1 VTDFIALMRSKI
13 ESYIPHNCV
22 SKAQLKHLTLR
33 REIMAE
39 NEGIIFI
46 DCSES
51 SPFKVQNS
59 AQRYHW
65 NKDACDLHPVV
76 IYYTNNSVLVDRSLC
91 FLSDDML
98 HDVAFVYHILPVY

>member
-33 REIMAE
+33 REIISFHFIMAE

-46 DCSES
+46 DCSEHNEKYQTGSEDEEIVLETS
-51 SPFKVQNS
+51 SPPASQSSHNRIV
-59 AQRYHW
+59 
-65 NKDACDLHPVV
+65 
-76 IYYTNNSVLVDRSLC
+76 
-91 FLSDDML
+91 
-98 HDVAFVYHILPVY
+98 